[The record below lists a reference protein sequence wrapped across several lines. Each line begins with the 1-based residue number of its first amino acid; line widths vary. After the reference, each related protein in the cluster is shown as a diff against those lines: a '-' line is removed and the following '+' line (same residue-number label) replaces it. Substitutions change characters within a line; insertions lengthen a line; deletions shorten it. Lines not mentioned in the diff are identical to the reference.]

1 MKSMPTERLL
11 TLGMALTADK
21 RTMERRVRG
30 VFARKTSARAARYG
44 ALALALLL
52 GAACFTTA
60 CQPQA
65 AAGESVNLAT
75 NGNIPLETA
84 DASDPARKAE
94 ILNFRDLQIDTN
106 RAFVVPRVSST
117 VFVERG
123 SWALADGVDDAE
135 EAKAAFLA
143 SANPIFNTNYSPD
156 NLTALYYT
164 DETGWRED
172 VWRFDSSDGI
182 LAGASKADSLQLI
195 SADCKTI
202 PDNGRH
208 EGLLDTGRAEVACVP
223 VLERVAKALG
233 STTNGSDN
241 STESSSYSSVTNGF
255 GVQELVYF
263 SLSDGRFA
271 SVELF
276 GDEALT
282 IFSVAAYPDLDCMLE
297 HVYWRADLEWD
308 EGVIDLEHPQNFRAG
323 EPGDGD
329 LTRRQ
334 ALEYYYALV
343 TAAGTADGKTRE
355 QFKEPETIFYIDYSG
370 ARENYWHI
378 DGEYASMDVASSRHI
393 FNVIAKQELGSAL
406 GLMSRPYSDAQD
418 EPYLVQTQALLE
430 AVLGQGKIVRAE
442 VNAISDGSSCSIYCV
457 AADGAYYDVNYDNGK
472 LDYIDYEYSVF
483 NGCWDLYKNWMADFV
498 YKNLE
503 TGETFIRY

>member
-1 MKSMPTERLL
+1 MKFMPTERLL

-30 VFARKTSARAARYG
+30 VFARKTSARAAKLG
-44 ALALALLL
+44 ALAIALLL

-60 CQPQA
+60 CQPQTTA
-65 AAGESVNLAT
+65 NESENLAT
-75 NGNIPLETA
+75 AGNIPLETV
-84 DASDPARKAE
+84 DSSEPARKAE
-94 ILNFRDLQIDTN
+94 ILGHRDSQIDRN
-106 RAFVVPRVSST
+106 RAFVVPRVSNT

-123 SWALADGVDDAE
+123 SWVLSDGANGAE

-143 SANPIFNTNYSPD
+143 SANPIFNTDYTTD

-172 VWRFDSSDGI
+172 VWRFDSSDGM
-182 LAGASKADSLQLI
+182 LSGASEADSLRLI
-195 SADCKTI
+195 SADCKTV
-202 PDNGRH
+202 PDDGRH
-208 EGLLDTGRAEVACVP
+208 EGLLGTGLAETELAP
-223 VLERVAKALG
+223 ALERVAKALG

-241 STESSSYSSVTNGF
+241 STEPCGYSGVTNGF
-255 GVQELVYF
+255 GTLELVYF

-271 SVELF
+271 NVELF

-282 IFSVAAYPDLDCMLE
+282 IYSVATYPDEDCMLE

-308 EGVIDLEHPQNFRAG
+308 EGTIDLENPQDFRAG

-329 LTRRQ
+329 LTRGQ

-355 QFKEPETIFYIDYSG
+355 QFREPETIFYIDYSG

-378 DGEYASMDVASSRHI
+378 DGDYASMDVACSRHI
-393 FNVIAKQELGSAL
+393 FNVTAKRELGSAL
-406 GLMSRPYSDAQD
+406 GLVSRPYSDAKD
-418 EPYLVQTQALLE
+418 EPYLAQTLALLE
-430 AVLGQGKIVRAE
+430 AVLGEGKIVRAE
-442 VNAISDGSSCSIYCV
+442 VNAISDGASCSIYCV
-457 AADGAYYDVNYDNGK
+457 ATDGAYYDVHYSNGILNYINYNYGIYNG
-472 LDYIDYEYSVF
+472 
-483 NGCWDLYKNWMADFV
+483 GWDLYENWLADYV
-498 YKNLE
+498 YVNLE

>member
-1 MKSMPTERLL
+1 MPTERLL

-30 VFARKTSARAARYG
+30 IFARRTSARAAKVG
-44 ALALALLL
+44 ALALCLLL

-65 AAGESVNLAT
+65 ADAGETRVT
-75 NGNIPLETA
+75 GGNIPLESA
-84 DASDPARKAE
+84 APSDPARKAE
-94 ILNFRDLQIDTN
+94 ILSYRDFQIDQN
-106 RAFVVPRVSST
+106 RVFVVPRVSSK

-123 SWALADGVDDAE
+123 SWALRDAKNGEE

-143 SANPIFNTNYSPD
+143 SANPVFNADYSTD
-156 NLTALYYT
+156 DLTALYYA

-172 VWRFDSSDGI
+172 VWRFDSSDGV
-182 LAGASKADSLQLI
+182 LAGASEADSLRLI

-202 PDNGRH
+202 PGDGRNR
-208 EGLLDTGRAEVACVP
+208 GLLGTGKTEAACAP
-223 VLERVAKALG
+223 TLERVAKALG
-233 STTNGSDN
+233 STTNGGDN
-241 STESSSYSSVTNGF
+241 STEPSAYSDVTNGF
-255 GVQELVYF
+255 GLQELVCF

-308 EGVIDLEHPQNFRAG
+308 EGVIDLEHPQDFRAG
-323 EPGDGD
+323 EPGDGN
-329 LTRRQ
+329 LTRGQ
-334 ALEYYYALV
+334 ALSYYYALV

-355 QFKEPETIFYIDYSG
+355 QIDEPETVFYIDYSG

-378 DGEYASMDVASSRHI
+378 DGEYASMDVAASSRHI

-406 GLMSRPYSDAQD
+406 HLPQRPTSDAQD
-418 EPYLVQTQALLE
+418 EPYLVQSQALLE

-442 VNAISDGSSCSIYCV
+442 VNSVSDGTSCSIYCV
-457 AADGAYYDVNYDNGK
+457 ATDGAYYDLNYDNGK
-472 LDYIDYEYSVF
+472 LGAIDYEYSVF
-483 NGCWDLYKNWMADFV
+483 NGCWDLYKNWMADYV
-498 YKNLE
+498 YKNLN